1 MHHGIL
7 AIPQASRKSY
17 SGCTRAKRREF
28 GGKCAPRLLEGGI
41 KAKALAVL
49 LERDASREPKS
60 ASLGCLRH
68 RVLWPCHSHPLLHG
82 AFAVQYVSGRPLP
95 LELKDGV
102 DQHHQAE
109 HQDAGNDDGDDRDR
123 AGFTVQFNHHILVL
137 RRLHIGVDGR
147 EVASHEVFEDGARV
161 AGLHPQPVIVELPV
175 LFVLVEVSETC
186 KASTR
191 ETFVRCFYIYIGY
204 LIVHPRFHLYLHFWF
219 LFQSSNTHLIK

>member
-1 MHHGIL
+1 MGSLQSHK
-7 AIPQASRKSY
+7 PPASPTA
-17 SGCTRAKRREF
+17 GAPGPREGSF
-28 GGKCAPRLLEGGI
+28 GGKCAPRLLEGVI

-49 LERDASREPKS
+49 LEWDAGQEPKS

-68 RVLWPCHSHPLLHG
+68 RVLWPCHSHPFLHG

-109 HQDAGNDDGDDRDR
+109 HQDAGNDDGDDFDR
-123 AGFTVQFNHHILVL
+123 AGFVVQFNHHIFVL
-137 RRLHIGVDGR
+137 RRLHIWIDGR

-161 AGLHPQPVIVELPV
+161 AGLHPQPVVVELPV

-191 ETFVRCFYIYIGY
+191 ETFVSCFYIYIGY
-204 LIVHPRFHLYLHFWF
+204 LIVHVRFHLYLHFWF
-219 LFQSSNTHLIK
+219 LFQSSNTH

>member
-1 MHHGIL
+1 MRRGIL

-17 SGCTRAKRREF
+17 SGCTNGTREGSF

-49 LERDASREPKS
+49 LGREPKS

-68 RVLWPCHSHPLLHG
+68 RFSWLRDSHPLLHG

-102 DQHHQAE
+102 DQHQQAE
-109 HQDAGNDDGDDRDR
+109 RQDAGDDDGDGFDR
-123 AGFTVQFNHHILVL
+123 AGFVVQFDHDVLVL
-137 RRLHIGVDGR
+137 RRLRVGVDGSQ
-147 EVASHEVFEDGARV
+147 VAAHEVFEDGARV
-161 AGLHPQPVIVELPV
+161 ARLHPQPVVVELPV

-186 KASTR
+186 KASLD
-191 ETFVRCFYIYIGY
+191 C
-204 LIVHPRFHLYLHFWF
+204 
-219 LFQSSNTHLIK
+219 

>member
-1 MHHGIL
+1 MGSL
-7 AIPQASRKSY
+7 QSRKPPASPTA
-17 SGCTRAKRREF
+17 GAPGANGTREESF

-49 LERDASREPKS
+49 LERDAGREPKS

-68 RVLWPCHSHPLLHG
+68 RVLWPCDSHPLLHG

-102 DQHHQAE
+102 DQHQQAE
-109 HQDAGNDDGDDRDR
+109 RQDAGNDDGDGFNR
-123 AGFTVQFNHHILVL
+123 AGFIVQFNHHVLVL
-137 RRLHIGVDGR
+137 RRLHVGVDGP

-161 AGLHPQPVIVELPV
+161 AGLHPQPVVVELPV

-191 ETFVRCFYIYIGY
+191 ETFVSCFYIYIGY
-204 LIVHPRFHLYLHFWF
+204 LIVHVRFHLYLHF
-219 LFQSSNTHLIK
+219 